1 MKQVVL
7 HAADHAGEGRQ
18 VGGEDAVTV
27 HAPQLVGD
35 ADRLPQDGHEQL
47 AGLALAAEHVVD
59 QIQMLPDQANG
70 RSADAL
76 EVRLG
81 LQQQEDAE
89 QRERVFPEDVV
100 MADLDVVVDG
110 LELVVD
116 RLNVP
121 FIGAV
126 QGNFLEELHEQ
137 FVQPLQAHDRAVIEL
152 HELLDRLID
161 VLILNTELA
170 GQILLVLEQQPVLAA
185 VGHDVQGEADFPQKI
200 TGLEQ
205 FGVFRL
211 GEPALADQIQRSGVV
226 VTLDDPVDVLDVA
239 QAARTLLD
247 VGLEVVGG
255 VVEFGVAGGLLG
267 LLGFEELG
275 RGPKV
280 SG

>member
-1 MKQVVL
+1 M
-7 HAADHAGEGRQ
+7 
-18 VGGEDAVTV
+18 
-27 HAPQLVGD
+27 
-35 ADRLPQDGHEQL
+35 
-47 AGLALAAEHVVD
+47 
-59 QIQMLPDQANG
+59 
-70 RSADAL
+70 
-76 EVRLG
+76 
-81 LQQQEDAE
+81 
-89 QRERVFPEDVV
+89 
-100 MADLDVVVDG
+100 
-110 LELVVD
+110 
-116 RLNVP
+116 
-121 FIGAV
+121 
-126 QGNFLEELHEQ
+126 
-137 FVQPLQAHDRAVIEL
+137 
-152 HELLDRLID
+152 LDRLVD

-226 VTLDDPVDVLDVA
+226 VALYDPVDVLDVA

-247 VGLEVVGG
+247 VGLEVVSR

-267 LLGFEELG
+267 LLGFKELG